1 MKFNYGYERNKMEK
15 EFEWMKQLF
24 LEAGMSDEAIEE
36 IHRMLLDEVNNKRK
50 YYTHN
55 QSLDITNT
63 SENEKYDESWSPYYE
78 KHLEQFSVYQ
88 YEISEWGRYDWIE
101 DLDTPDVILWAKKL
115 SDTDKELITYLMV
128 EKLQKQEVATIL
140 GCSPSAVSN
149 RLNRIKK
156 QLKKILPLD

>member
-1 MKFNYGYERNKMEK
+1 MNYQSMRKKMEK
-15 EFEWMKQLF
+15 EFNQIRICC
-24 LEAGMSDEAIEE
+24 LEAGMSDAAIEE
-36 IHRMLLDEVNNKRK
+36 IHRMLLDEVNNERK
-50 YYTHN
+50 YYTYN

-101 DLDTPDVILWAKKL
+101 DLDTPDIILWAKKL
-115 SDTDKELITYLMV
+115 SDTDKELLSYLMV
-128 EKLQKQEVATIL
+128 EKLQKQEIAAIL
-140 GCSPSAVSN
+140 GCSPSAISN

-156 QLKKILPLD
+156 QLSKILPQD